1 MEFERLITM
10 KKIMLVF
17 TIICM
22 CFSVNVYAEDETII
36 RVGLYYGSNAKDM
49 VEINVDGQITTYNPS
64 DIDGQV
70 DIVPEEFVKVNGSQ
84 YRGAIRLVIN
94 SDNKI
99 NIINIVN
106 IEDYLASVISK
117 EMSPYF
123 EEEALKAQAV
133 ASRTYAL
140 AHLNKHKNDGF
151 DVCQYVHCQVY
162 GGVSMENEKTTK
174 AVNDTK
180 GQTIKYDGELISAV
194 YSASSGGY
202 TESAVN
208 VWGSDIPYLQAV
220 SDEHEEEDVFGHKW
234 TYELTVSKATEIVE
248 SKGYEIGTVT
258 DIVINETTENGV
270 VTKMTVKGTKGEKV
284 FKKESCRGVFP
295 NHTISQ
301 AFTVTP
307 VGENSTVCTTDGI
320 VEKSSMY
327 ILSSDGITQ
336 NTQDTLY
343 LLDKNGVDSLP
354 KTNYTKFVFEGR
366 GYGHLVGMSQNGAN
380 GMAKQGYDYIEILT
394 HYYQG
399 IEID

>member
-1 MEFERLITM
+1 M
-10 KKIMLVF
+10 KKLMLIF
-17 TIICM
+17 TIICI
-22 CFSVNVYAEDETII
+22 CFTVNVYAEEDVII
-36 RVGLYYGSNAKDM
+36 RVGLYYGSSAKDS
-49 VEINVDGQITTYNPS
+49 VEINVDGEITTYYPD

-70 DIVPEEFVKVNGSQ
+70 DIVPEEFVKVNTSQ
-84 YRGAIRLVIN
+84 YRGSIRLVRN

-99 NIINIVN
+99 NIINVVD

-133 ASRTYAL
+133 ASRTYAM

-151 DVCQYVHCQVY
+151 DVCQYIHCQVY
-162 GGVSMENEKTTK
+162 GGVSMENPKTTK
-174 AVNDTK
+174 AVDDTK
-180 GQTIKYDGELISAV
+180 GQVIKYDGQLISAV

-208 VWGSDIPYLQAV
+208 VWGNDIPYLQAV

-234 TYELTVSKATEIVE
+234 TYELTVSKATEIME

-258 DIVINETTENGV
+258 DIVINETTERGV
-270 VTKMTVKGTKGEKV
+270 VTKMTIKGTKGEKV

-307 VGENSTVCTTDGI
+307 VGENTTIYTTSG
-320 VEKSSMY
+320 VANKSEMY
-327 ILSSDGITQ
+327 ILSANGLSKSIL
-336 NTQDTLY
+336 NSVSF
-343 LLDKNGVDSLP
+343 LDKKGVHSVP
-354 KTNYTKFVFEGR
+354 QTNYTKFVFEGR

-380 GMAKQGYDYIEILT
+380 GMAKQGYDYVQILT

-399 IEID
+399 TEID

>member
-1 MEFERLITM
+1 M
-10 KKIMLVF
+10 KKLMLIF
-17 TIICM
+17 TIICI
-22 CFSVNVYAEDETII
+22 CFTVNVYAEEDVII
-36 RVGLYYGSNAKDM
+36 RVGLYYGPSAKDS
-49 VEINVDGQITTYNPS
+49 VEINVDGQITTYYPD

-70 DIVPEEFVKVNGSQ
+70 DIVPEEFVKVNTSQ
-84 YRGAIRLVIN
+84 YRGSIRLIRN
-94 SDNKI
+94 AENKI
-99 NIINIVN
+99 NVINVVD
-106 IEDYLASVISK
+106 IEEYLASVISK

-133 ASRTYAL
+133 ASRTYAM

-151 DVCQYVHCQVY
+151 DVCQNIHCQVY
-162 GGVSMENEKTTK
+162 GGVSMENPKTTK
-174 AVNDTK
+174 AVDDTK
-180 GQTIKYDGELISAV
+180 GQVIKYDGELISAV

-220 SDEHEEEDVFGHKW
+220 SDEYEEEDVFGHKW
-234 TYELTVSKATEIVE
+234 TYELTVSKATEIME

-258 DIVINETTENGV
+258 DIVINETTERGV

-284 FKKESCRGVFP
+284 FNKESCRGVFP

-307 VGENSTVCTTDGI
+307 VGENNTIYTTSGVANKNQI
-320 VEKSSMY
+320 Y
-327 ILSSDGITQ
+327 ILSAEGISKS
-336 NTQDTLY
+336 
-343 LLDKNGVDSLP
+343 LLDSVAFLDKSGVHSVP

-399 IEID
+399 TEID

>member
-1 MEFERLITM
+1 M
-10 KKIMLVF
+10 KKLMLFF
-17 TIICM
+17 TIFCIC
-22 CFSVNVYAEDETII
+22 FTVNVYAEEETVI
-36 RVGLYYGSNAKDM
+36 RVGLYYGSSALDS
-49 VEINVDGQITTYNPS
+49 VEINVDGEITTYTPS

-70 DIVPEEFVKVNGSQ
+70 DIVPEEFVKVNTYQ
-84 YRGAIRLVIN
+84 YRGEIRLIKNPEGKINVIN
-94 SDNKI
+94 VVD
-99 NIINIVN
+99 

-133 ASRTYAL
+133 ASRTYAM

-151 DVCQYVHCQVY
+151 DVCQNIHCQVY
-162 GGVSMENEKTTK
+162 GGVSMENPKTTK
-174 AVNDTK
+174 AVDDTK
-180 GQTIKYDGELISAV
+180 GQVIKYDGELISAV

-220 SDEHEEEDVFGHKW
+220 SDEYEEEDVFGHKW
-234 TYELTVSKATEIVE
+234 TYELTVSKATEIME
-248 SKGYEIGTVT
+248 NKGYEIGVVT
-258 DIVINETTENGV
+258 DIVINETTERGV

-284 FKKESCRGVFP
+284 FNKESCRGVFP

-307 VGENSTVCTTDGI
+307 VGENTVIYTTGGI
-320 VEKSSMY
+320 VERKNMY
-327 ILSSDGITQ
+327 ILSAEGLSRSILDSVAF
-336 NTQDTLY
+336 
-343 LLDKNGVDSLP
+343 LDKSGVHSMP
-354 KTNYTKFVFEGR
+354 ETNYTKFVFEGR

-399 IEID
+399 TEID